1 MQNKAN
7 LPKTNVTI
15 VLVRDY
21 ENEYNWTLGEIRPN
35 LCHRYQTQSCPPAN
49 PPVLQHFVDFQRV
62 FVIFLRIKTA
72 DNLTKN
78 TLRSKK
84 WNMQLAKQAE

>member
-1 MQNKAN
+1 M
-7 LPKTNVTI
+7 PKTNVTI

-21 ENEYNWTLGEIRPN
+21 ENEHNRTLGENRPN
-35 LCHRYQTQSCPPAN
+35 QTQSPPPAN
-49 PPVLQHFVDFQRV
+49 PHVLQHFVDLQRI
-62 FVIFLRIKTA
+62 FVIFLHIKTA

-78 TLRSKK
+78 TLRRKK

>member
-21 ENEYNWTLGEIRPN
+21 ENEHNWTLGEIKPKPAR
-35 LCHRYQTQSCPPAN
+35 QTLNERLLTWGAGE
-49 PPVLQHFVDFQRV
+49 
-62 FVIFLRIKTA
+62 KT
-72 DNLTKN
+72 
-78 TLRSKK
+78 
-84 WNMQLAKQAE
+84 